1 MMPFASWPFIRKI
14 KLRLLNNM
22 IKKDETTQDMTDSF
36 EIVGIDKDGYGKVSK
51 CLMLDTTIDPS
62 AKGLFAYYAAHTAN
76 GKGYS
81 FPSRE
86 KITRDLKISFRT
98 MYKYRGQLEER
109 GYIKV
114 QEIHDSAHKQK
125 TNHYIINMCPDTV
138 MEEQNKI
145 SHAKSLSLRGW
156 GNMPRMVVM
165 DKSLGLKAIG
175 LYGYISALA
184 GSNNFA
190 IIKTDYQKLTFGL
203 NDEPYYQQMRKLVDN
218 GYIVRYQLHVNGSIR
233 GSVYELTDH
242 KLSEEEIKREKKN
255 SVRVLSE
262 EECLEMFGNPGFID
276 LGIKSTNETTSK
288 HEVPEKSTTAEPLK
302 NKDFYEVPE
311 KSTTAFLDDSAHEEP
326 DFETTH
332 FETTHF
338 ETTQKGTSNNNK
350 IKINKLKNNNLITPS
365 LSEEKRVKKAA
376 LVKNYVRS
384 LFGENVDNYKDAL
397 SVLKKQSDYQLW
409 AGKDSNLDLAV
420 EILARMV
427 TASEPFEAKGYMVT
441 SDDVI
446 QKLTDRLTEYHDL
459 TKLDI
464 ADMLCSFA
472 GKMAESVS
480 KDRNPIPYRSSYMKS
495 IIYDSLLGN
504 TISVD
509 HISDPMIRSIYESK
523 LKNFEKKTNTA

>member
-1 MMPFASWPFIRKI
+1 
-14 KLRLLNNM
+14 M
-22 IKKDETTQDMTDSF
+22 IKTDATAQDMTDSF

-114 QEIHDSAHKQK
+114 QEIHDSEHKQK
-125 TNHYIINMCPDTV
+125 TNHYIINMCPDSV

-145 SHAKSLSLRGW
+145 SHTKSLSLRGW

-165 DKSLGLKAIG
+165 DKTLGLKAIG

-184 GSNNFA
+184 GSNTYA
-190 IIKTDYQKLTFGL
+190 LIKTDYQKLTFGL
-203 NDEPYYQQMRKLVDN
+203 NDEPYYQQMRKLVDG

-262 EECLEMFGNPGFID
+262 EECIEMFGNPGFID
-276 LGIKSTNETTSK
+276 LGIKSTSETISK

-302 NKDFYEVPE
+302 NKGFYEVPE
-311 KSTTAFLDDSAHEEP
+311 KSTTAFLDKSAHEEP
-326 DFETTH
+326 DFVTTA
-332 FETTHF
+332 FETTHY
-338 ETTQKGTSNNNK
+338 ETTQKGTPNNNN
-350 IKINKLKNNNLITPS
+350 IKINKLKTNTLKISPS
-365 LSEEKRVKKAA
+365 LSEEKRVKEDA
-376 LVKNYVRS
+376 LMKNQERS
-384 LFGENVDNYKDAL
+384 LFGEKVDDYKDAL
-397 SVLKKQSDYQLW
+397 SVLKNQSDYSLW

-420 EILARMV
+420 EVLARMV
-427 TASEPFEAKGYMVT
+427 TESDPFEAKGYMVT

-446 QKLTDRLTEYHDL
+446 QKLTDRLTEYHAL
-459 TKLDI
+459 KKLDL

-504 TISVD
+504 TISVE
-509 HISDPMIRSIYESK
+509 HISDPMIRSIYASK
-523 LKNFEKKTNTA
+523 LKKFEKKPNTQ